1 MLDRIQAV
9 DKLYIL
15 AEEFKIHMKNKE
27 YPQAKHCYE
36 TAREVSVFMELDR
49 ENMDMLFGARG
60 ERGVILRNGLFGE
73 EMVQKAYYG
82 TVVKKDPPVM
92 EAPPPW

>member
-1 MLDRIQAV
+1 MLDRMQTV

-15 AEEFKIHMKNKE
+15 AGEFDLHMKNKE
-27 YPQAKHCYE
+27 YQRAKHCYE

-49 ENMDMLFGARG
+49 ENMDVLFGERG
-60 ERGVILRNGLFGE
+60 EKGVILRNGLFRE
-73 EMVQKAYYG
+73 DKVQEAYYE
-82 TVVKKDPPVM
+82 TVVKKDPPVL